1 MSHVGMFY
9 VCGDCSQRFN
19 TESEVRDHIAIQDA
33 DGATHDGTSWSV
45 CDDEVCIVARRAISD
60 SEYGESTV
68 PWSFFGSWRFSDTD
82 FASDESIGWEVRQL
96 LRMGYVD
103 IRVVQRT
110 IAEEM
115 VARSRVLCGGDE

>member
-45 CDDEVCIVARRAISD
+45 CDDEVHS
-60 SEYGESTV
+60 
-68 PWSFFGSWRFSDTD
+68 GSP
-82 FASDESIGWEVRQL
+82 
-96 LRMGYVD
+96 
-103 IRVVQRT
+103 RT

>member
-1 MSHVGMFY
+1 MNVAYYPG
-9 VCGDCSQRFN
+9 CSL
-19 TESEVRDHIAIQDA
+19 H
-33 DGATHDGTSWSV
+33 GT
-45 CDDEVCIVARRAISD
+45 AR
-60 SEYGESTV
+60 EYGESTV